1 LPNTKIAVLDGEKQD
16 SKRKANGTN
25 TGASATGKSIVL
37 PVLKPKS
44 SATEGKKQKNRFDQ
58 LETVAASS
66 SAIAAGLHK
75 SGPALKSKTSAI
87 EAKKQNGKV
96 KAQSASGEIAV
107 DGRQTPAPA
116 AKSRTPATQAK
127 KQNGKGKAESAEA
140 GEDGKAAARPPR
152 QATPTRKSHRL

>member
-44 SATEGKKQKNRFDQ
+44 SATEGKKQNRFDQ

-87 EAKKQNGKV
+87 EARQQNGKG

-107 DGRQTPAPA
+107 DGKQKPSPA
-116 AKSRTPATQAK
+116 AKSKTPVTQAK
-127 KQNGKGKAESAEA
+127 KQNGKSKAESTEA
-140 GEDGKAAARPPR
+140 GEDRKAAARSPR
-152 QATPTRKSHRL
+152 QAAPTRKSYRL